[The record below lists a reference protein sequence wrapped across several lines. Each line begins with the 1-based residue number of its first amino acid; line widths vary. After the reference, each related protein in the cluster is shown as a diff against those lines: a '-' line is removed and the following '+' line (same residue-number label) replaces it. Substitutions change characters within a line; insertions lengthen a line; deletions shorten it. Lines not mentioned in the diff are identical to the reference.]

1 MFGFYRFAAVS
12 PILKVAD
19 TAFNTEEIIK
29 SAKAAVSN
37 GAAFVVFPELC
48 ITGYTCSDLF
58 HQELLLQNST
68 RALLKIAESF
78 KDSDAVIAVGL
89 PLRLFGRLYNCAAFV
104 QRGRVVAITPK
115 IHLPNQ
121 REFYEKRHFSSGRDL
136 LRGACG
142 ASAGNAAGA
151 VTCTIEGVGEVP
163 ITNFFT
169 VKGRGT
175 SSAVDGCTSTA
186 NCASDNDTCVVN
198 DNGSEVRIGVE
209 LCEDLWTPAPP
220 SGELALA
227 GANVIVNLSASDALV
242 GKCDY
247 RRNLVMNQSARCMA
261 AYVYASAGVH
271 ESTTDMV
278 FSGHLMV
285 AENGSMIAESKP
297 FSRETEIVY
306 ADIDVERLN
315 MQRLSEGSFHDFDS
329 RSFYARAATF
339 DGLRACDALQYRFV
353 SPMPFVPG
361 SPETRDQSCT
371 EIFSIQCAGLAKRLE
386 ASQSK
391 RAVIGLSGG
400 LDSTLALLVVA
411 ETFKLLKR
419 PALEILA
426 LTMPGFG
433 TTNRTK
439 NNAVELAKLL
449 GVELRTVDIQK
460 ACLQHFDDIGHD
472 PQKLDVTYENVQA
485 RERTQILMDIANS
498 VGGIVI
504 GTGDLSEIALG
515 WSTYNADHMSMY
527 AVNCD
532 IPKTLVR
539 HIVSWYADK
548 SVAHL
553 ETREDTAHLEA
564 CRKTALFETGEN
576 VAHLDSIA
584 SAQSSN
590 MASLAEV
597 LRDILDTPVSP
608 ELLPADNNGQIAQK
622 TESILGAYEIH
633 DFFLYHFAK
642 YGATPEKLLFLAKYA
657 FAGKFSDEE
666 IEKALTV
673 FVRRFFTQQ
682 FKRSCIPDGP
692 KVGTISLSPRADWR
706 MPSDASFADW
716 L

>member
-1 MFGFYRFAAVS
+1 MFGFYRFASVS
-12 PILKVAD
+12 PVLKVAD
-19 TAFNTEEIIK
+19 TAYNTDEIIR
-29 SAKAAVSN
+29 SAKIAASN

-68 RALLKIAESF
+68 RNLLKIAEAL
-78 KDSDAVIAVGL
+78 KDCDAVIAVGL
-89 PLRLFGRLYNCAAFV
+89 PLRIFGRLYNCAAFV
-104 QRGRVVAITPK
+104 QRGKVIAVTPK

-121 REFYEKRHFSSGRDL
+121 REFYEKRHFSSGSDL
-136 LRGACG
+136 LCG
-142 ASAGNAAGA
+142 VAGEAG
-151 VTCTIEGVGEVP
+151 VPLCCFVEGVGQVP
-163 ITNFFT
+163 ITNFIT
-169 VKGRGT
+169 VKGT
-175 SSAVDGCTSTA
+175 
-186 NCASDNDTCVVN
+186 
-198 DNGSEVRIGVE
+198 GSEVRIGVE

-242 GKCDY
+242 GKRDY

-278 FSGHLMV
+278 FSGHLMI
-285 AENGSMIAESKP
+285 AENGSMLAESKP

-306 ADIDVERLN
+306 ADVDVERLN
-315 MQRLSEGSFHDFDS
+315 MQRLSEGSFQDFDS
-329 RSFYARAATF
+329 RAIIARAATL
-339 DGLRACDALQYRFV
+339 DGLRVCDALQYRFV
-353 SPMPFVPG
+353 SPTPFVPG
-361 SPETRDQSCT
+361 SIETRDINCT
-371 EIFSIQCAGLAKRLE
+371 EIFNIQCAGLAKRLE
-386 ASQSK
+386 ATCSK
-391 RAVIGLSGG
+391 CAVIGLSGG

-411 ETFKLLKR
+411 ETFKLLNR
-419 PALEILA
+419 PASEILA

-433 TTNRTK
+433 TTKRTK

-449 GVELRTVDIQK
+449 GVKLRTVDIQK
-460 ACLQHFDDIGHD
+460 ACLQHFADIGHD

-498 VGGIVI
+498 EGGIVI

-532 IPKTLVR
+532 VPKTLVR
-539 HIVSWYADK
+539 HIVSWYADR
-548 SVAHL
+548 S
-553 ETREDTAHLEA
+553 AHLEA
-564 CRKTALFETGEN
+564 AEKGAAL
-576 VAHLDSIA
+576 AA
-584 SAQSSN
+584 
-590 MASLAEV
+590 V
-597 LRDILDTPVSP
+597 LKDILDTPVSP
-608 ELLPADNNGQIAQK
+608 ELLPADSSGQIAQK

-642 YGATPEKLLFLAKYA
+642 YGATPEKLRYLAKYA
-657 FAGKFSDEE
+657 FKDQHTDEE
-666 IEKALTV
+666 IDKALAV
-673 FVRRFFTQQ
+673 FIRRFFTQQ

-706 MPSDASFADW
+706 MPSDACFSDW
-716 L
+716 LKENEPLG

>member
-1 MFGFYRFAAVS
+1 MFGFYRFACVS
-12 PILKVAD
+12 PVLKVAD
-19 TAFNTEEIIK
+19 TAYNTEEIIR
-29 SAKAAVSN
+29 SAKIAASN

-58 HQELLLQNST
+58 HQELLLQNSS
-68 RALLKIAESF
+68 RSLLKIASALE
-78 KDSDAVIAVGL
+78 DSDAVIAVGL
-89 PLRLFGRLYNCAAFV
+89 PLRIFGRLYNCAAFV
-104 QRGRVVAITPK
+104 QRGKVIAVTPK

-136 LRGACG
+136 LRGD
-142 ASAGNAAGA
+142 AGNGCAPLRCFIDDAD
-151 VTCTIEGVGEVP
+151 EVP
-163 ITNFFT
+163 ITNFVT
-169 VKGRGT
+169 VKG
-175 SSAVDGCTSTA
+175 
-186 NCASDNDTCVVN
+186 CASCNS
-198 DNGSEVRIGVE
+198 GSEVRVGVE

-242 GKCDY
+242 GKRDY

-278 FSGHLMV
+278 FSGHLMI
-285 AENGSMIAESKP
+285 AENGSMLAESRP

-306 ADIDVERLN
+306 ADVDVERLN
-315 MQRLSEGSFHDFDS
+315 MQRLSEGSFQDFDS
-329 RSFYARAATF
+329 RSIIAWAATL
-339 DGLRACDALQYRFV
+339 DCLRGCDTLQYRYV
-353 SPMPFVPG
+353 SPTPFVPG
-361 SPETRDQSCT
+361 NTETRDTSCT
-371 EIFSIQCAGLAKRLE
+371 EIFNIQCAGLAKRLE
-386 ASQSK
+386 TTRNK

-411 ETFKLLKR
+411 ETFRLLNR
-419 PALEILA
+419 PTKEILA

-433 TTNRTK
+433 TTHRTR

-449 GVELRTVDIQK
+449 GVELRTIDIRK
-460 ACLQHFDDIGHD
+460 ACLQHFADIGHD

-498 VGGIVI
+498 EGGIVI

-539 HIVSWYADK
+539 HIVRWYADRAVHNP
-548 SVAHL
+548 SETGTHLAPSETGAHL
-553 ETREDTAHLEA
+553 ETREKGAE
-564 CRKTALFETGEN
+564 
-576 VAHLDSIA
+576 
-584 SAQSSN
+584 
-590 MASLAEV
+590 LAAV

-608 ELLPADNNGQIAQK
+608 ELLPADSSGQIAQK
-622 TESILGAYEIH
+622 TECILGAYELH

-642 YGATPEKLLFLAKYA
+642 YGVSPEKLRYLAKYA
-657 FAGKFSDEE
+657 FANKRSDEE
-666 IEKALTV
+666 IDKALAI
-673 FVRRFFTQQ
+673 FIRRFFTQQ

-706 MPSDASFADW
+706 MPSDASSSDW
-716 L
+716 MNCPALQPR

>member
-1 MFGFYRFAAVS
+1 MFGFYRFASVS
-12 PILKVAD
+12 PVLKVAD
-19 TAFNTEEIIK
+19 TAYNTEEIIR
-29 SAKAAVSN
+29 SAKIAASN

-68 RALLKIAESF
+68 RSLLKIAEAL

-89 PLRLFGRLYNCAAFV
+89 PLRIFGRLYNCAAFV
-104 QRGRVVAITPK
+104 QRGKVIAVTPK

-136 LRGACG
+136 LCGVAGEAGVPLCCFIEGAGEVPVTNYITVRCG
-142 ASAGNAAGA
+142 ASCNA
-151 VTCTIEGVGEVP
+151 
-163 ITNFFT
+163 
-169 VKGRGT
+169 
-175 SSAVDGCTSTA
+175 
-186 NCASDNDTCVVN
+186 
-198 DNGSEVRIGVE
+198 GSEVRIGVE

-242 GKCDY
+242 GKREY

-278 FSGHLMV
+278 FSGHLMI
-285 AENGSMIAESKP
+285 AENGSMLAESKP
-297 FSRETEIVY
+297 FSRQTEIVY
-306 ADIDVERLN
+306 ADVDVERLN
-315 MQRLSEGSFHDFDS
+315 MQRLSEGSFQDFDS
-329 RSFYARAATF
+329 RAIIARAATLE
-339 DGLRACDALQYRFV
+339 GLRACDTLQYRFV
-353 SPMPFVPG
+353 SPTPFVPG
-361 SPETRDQSCT
+361 SIENRDTSCT
-371 EIFSIQCAGLAKRLE
+371 EIFNIQCAGLAKRLE
-386 ASQSK
+386 ATRSK

-411 ETFKLLKR
+411 ETFKLLNR
-419 PALEILA
+419 PASEILA

-460 ACLQHFDDIGHD
+460 ACLQHFADIGHD

-498 VGGIVI
+498 EGGIVI

-532 IPKTLVR
+532 VPKTLVR
-539 HIVSWYADK
+539 HIVSWYADR
-548 SVAHL
+548 SAHL
-553 ETREDTAHLEA
+553 ESCENGA
-564 CRKTALFETGEN
+564 ALAT
-576 VAHLDSIA
+576 
-584 SAQSSN
+584 
-590 MASLAEV
+590 V

-608 ELLPADNNGQIAQK
+608 ELLPADSSGQIAQK

-642 YGATPEKLLFLAKYA
+642 YGATPEKLRYLAKYA
-657 FAGKFSDEE
+657 FKDLHTDEE
-666 IEKALTV
+666 IDKALAV
-673 FVRRFFTQQ
+673 FIRRFFTQQ

-706 MPSDASFADW
+706 MPSDSSFSDW
-716 L
+716 I

>member
-1 MFGFYRFAAVS
+1 MFGFYRFACVS
-12 PILKVAD
+12 PVLKVAD
-19 TAFNTEEIIK
+19 TAYNTEGIIR
-29 SAKAAVSN
+29 SAKIAASN
-37 GAAFVVFPELC
+37 GAVFVVFPELC

-68 RALLKIAESF
+68 RALVRIADALKES
-78 KDSDAVIAVGL
+78 DTVIAVGL
-89 PLRLFGRLYNCAAFV
+89 PLRIFGRLYNCAAFV

-121 REFYEKRHFSSGRDL
+121 REFYEKRHFSSGCDL
-136 LRGACG
+136 LRGVPGNGCTPLRCFIDG
-142 ASAGNAAGA
+142 A
-151 VTCTIEGVGEVP
+151 GEVP
-163 ITNFFT
+163 ITNYIT
-169 VKGRGT
+169 VKG
-175 SSAVDGCTSTA
+175 
-186 NCASDNDTCVVN
+186 CASCNS
-198 DNGSEVRIGVE
+198 GSEVRVGVE

-242 GKCDY
+242 GKRDY

-278 FSGHLMV
+278 FSGHLMIG
-285 AENGSMIAESKP
+285 ENGSMLAESKP

-306 ADIDVERLN
+306 ADVDVERLN
-315 MQRLSEGSFHDFDS
+315 MQRLSEGSFQDFDS
-329 RSFYARAATF
+329 RAIIARAAIL
-339 DGLRACDALQYRFV
+339 DGLRACDTLQYRYV
-353 SPMPFVPG
+353 SPTPFVPG
-361 SPETRDQSCT
+361 NIETRDINCT
-371 EIFSIQCAGLAKRLE
+371 EIFNIQCAGLAKRLD
-386 ASQSK
+386 ATRSK

-411 ETFKLLKR
+411 ETFKLLNR
-419 PALEILA
+419 PACEILA

-433 TTNRTK
+433 TTKRTK

-460 ACLQHFDDIGHD
+460 ACLQHFTDIGHD

-498 VGGIVI
+498 EGGIVI

-539 HIVSWYADK
+539 HIVSWYADR
-548 SVAHL
+548 S
-553 ETREDTAHLEA
+553 AHLEA
-564 CRKTALFETGEN
+564 GEKGAN
-576 VAHLDSIA
+576 
-584 SAQSSN
+584 
-590 MASLAEV
+590 LAAV

-608 ELLPADNNGQIAQK
+608 ELLPADSSGQIAQK
-622 TESILGAYEIH
+622 TESILGAYELH

-642 YGATPEKLLFLAKYA
+642 YGAPPEKLRYLAKYA
-657 FAGKFSDEE
+657 FANRHSDEE
-666 IEKALTV
+666 IDKALAV
-673 FVRRFFTQQ
+673 FIRRFFTQQ

-706 MPSDASFADW
+706 MPSDASSGDW
-716 L
+716 FKEV

>member
-1 MFGFYRFAAVS
+1 MFGFYRFACVS
-12 PILKVAD
+12 PVLKVAD
-19 TAFNTEEIIK
+19 TAYNTEEIIR
-29 SAKAAVSN
+29 SAKIAASN

-68 RALLKIAESF
+68 RALVRIADALKES
-78 KDSDAVIAVGL
+78 DVVIAVGL
-89 PLRLFGRLYNCAAFV
+89 PLRIFGRLYNCAAFV
-104 QRGRVVAITPK
+104 QHGRVVAVTPK

-136 LRGACG
+136 LRGD
-142 ASAGNAAGA
+142 AGNGDAPLR
-151 VTCTIEGVGEVP
+151 CFIEGAGEVP
-163 ITNFFT
+163 ITNFIT
-169 VKGRGT
+169 VKG
-175 SSAVDGCTSTA
+175 
-186 NCASDNDTCVVN
+186 CASCNS
-198 DNGSEVRIGVE
+198 GSEVRVGVE

-242 GKCDY
+242 GKRDY

-278 FSGHLMV
+278 FSGHLMI
-285 AENGSMIAESKP
+285 AENGSMLAESRP

-306 ADIDVERLN
+306 ADVDVERLN
-315 MQRLSEGSFHDFDS
+315 MQRLSEGSFQDFDS
-329 RSFYARAATF
+329 RAIIARAATL
-339 DGLRACDALQYRFV
+339 DCLRGCDTLQYRYV
-353 SPMPFVPG
+353 SPTPFVPG
-361 SPETRDQSCT
+361 SIETRDINCT
-371 EIFSIQCAGLAKRLE
+371 EIFNIQCAGLAKRLE
-386 ASQSK
+386 ATRSK

-411 ETFKLLKR
+411 ETFKLLNRSAK
-419 PALEILA
+419 EILA

-433 TTNRTK
+433 TTKRTK

-460 ACLQHFDDIGHD
+460 ACLQHFADIGHD

-498 VGGIVI
+498 EGGIVI

-539 HIVSWYADK
+539 HIVSWYADR
-548 SVAHL
+548 S
-553 ETREDTAHLEA
+553 AHLEA
-564 CRKTALFETGEN
+564 REKGAE
-576 VAHLDSIA
+576 
-584 SAQSSN
+584 
-590 MASLAEV
+590 LAAV

-608 ELLPADNNGQIAQK
+608 ELLPADSNGQIAQK
-622 TESILGAYEIH
+622 TESILGAYELH

-642 YGATPEKLLFLAKYA
+642 YGAAPEKLRYLAKYA
-657 FAGKFSDEE
+657 FANKHTDEE
-666 IEKALTV
+666 IDKALAV
-673 FVRRFFTQQ
+673 FIRRFFTQQ

-706 MPSDASFADW
+706 MPSDAGFGDW
-716 L
+716 LKENEPLG

>member
-1 MFGFYRFAAVS
+1 MFGFYRFASVC
-12 PILKVAD
+12 PTLKVAD
-19 TAFNTEEIIK
+19 TAYNTAEIIRC
-29 SAKAAVSN
+29 ATEAIDG

-58 HQELLLQNST
+58 HQELLLKKSVES
-68 RALLKIAESF
+68 LSKIAEAF
-78 KDSDAVIAVGL
+78 AKSDTVIAVGL
-89 PLRLFGRLYNCAAFV
+89 PLRIFGCLYNCAAFV
-104 QRGRVVAITPK
+104 QKGKLVAVTPK

-136 LRGACG
+136 LRGG
-142 ASAGNAAGA
+142 VAGA
-151 VTCTIEGVGEVP
+151 APVCPVEGFGDVP
-163 ITNFFT
+163 VTNFFT
-169 VKGRGT
+169 VAGK
-175 SSAVDGCTSTA
+175 S
-186 NCASDNDTCVVN
+186 
-198 DNGSEVRIGVE
+198 GSEVRVGVE
-209 LCEDLWTPAPP
+209 LCEDLWTAVPP

-242 GKCDY
+242 GKRDY

-261 AYVYASAGVH
+261 AYVYSSAGVH

-278 FSGHLMV
+278 FSGHLMI

-297 FSRETEIVY
+297 FSRESEIIY

-315 MQRLSEGSFHDFDS
+315 MQRLSEGSFQDFDS
-329 RSFYARAATF
+329 RSFYARAASF
-339 DGLRACDALQYRFV
+339 DGLRSIDSLKYRFV
-353 SPMPFVPG
+353 APMPFVPG
-361 SPETRDQSCT
+361 NIETRDKSCT
-371 EIFSIQCAGLAKRLE
+371 EIFNIQCAGLAKRLE
-386 ASQSK
+386 ASHSK

-419 PALEILA
+419 PASEILV

-433 TTNRTK
+433 TTKRTK
-439 NNAVELAKLL
+439 NNAVTMAELL
-449 GVELRTVDIQK
+449 GVELRMVDIQK
-460 ACLQHFDDIGHD
+460 ACLQHFADIGHD
-472 PQKLDVTYENVQA
+472 PKTLNVTYENVQA

-539 HIVSWYADK
+539 HVVGWYADHAE
-548 SVAHL
+548 SF
-553 ETREDTAHLEA
+553 TADK
-564 CRKTALFETGEN
+564 KTAKE
-576 VAHLDSIA
+576 
-584 SAQSSN
+584 
-590 MASLAEV
+590 LADV

-608 ELLPADNNGQIAQK
+608 ELLPADSNGQIAQK

-633 DFFLYHFAK
+633 DFYLYHFAK
-642 YGATPEKLLFLAKYA
+642 YGAAPQKLLFLAKYA

-666 IEKALTV
+666 LEKALAV

-706 MPSDASFADW
+706 MPSDSSFSDW

>member
-1 MFGFYRFAAVS
+1 MFGFYRFACVS
-12 PILKVAD
+12 PVLKVAD
-19 TAFNTEEIIK
+19 TAYNTEEIVR
-29 SAKAAVSN
+29 SAKIAASN

-68 RALLKIAESF
+68 QALLKIAKAL
-78 KDSDAVIAVGL
+78 KDTDAVIAVGL
-89 PLRLFGRLYNCAAFV
+89 PLRIFGRLYNCAAFV
-104 QRGRVVAITPK
+104 QRGKVIAVTPK

-136 LRGACG
+136 LRGD
-142 ASAGNAAGA
+142 AGNGCAPLR
-151 VTCTIEGVGEVP
+151 CLIEDAGEVP
-163 ITNFFT
+163 ITNYIT
-169 VKGRGT
+169 VKGG
-175 SSAVDGCTSTA
+175 
-186 NCASDNDTCVVN
+186 ASCNS
-198 DNGSEVRIGVE
+198 GSEVRIGVE

-242 GKCDY
+242 GKRDY

-278 FSGHLMV
+278 FSGHLMI
-285 AENGSMIAESKP
+285 AENGSMLAESKP

-306 ADIDVERLN
+306 ADVDVERLN
-315 MQRLSEGSFHDFDS
+315 MQRLSEGSFQDFDS
-329 RSFYARAATF
+329 RATIARAATLE
-339 DGLRACDALQYRFV
+339 GLRACDALQYRFV
-353 SPMPFVPG
+353 SPTPFVPG
-361 SPETRDQSCT
+361 STETRDVSCT
-371 EIFSIQCAGLAKRLE
+371 EIFNIQCAGLAKRLE
-386 ASQSK
+386 ATRSK

-411 ETFKLLKR
+411 ETFKLLNR
-419 PALEILA
+419 PAKEILA

-433 TTNRTK
+433 TTKRTK

-460 ACLQHFDDIGHD
+460 ACLQHFADIGHN

-498 VGGIVI
+498 EGGIVI

-539 HIVSWYADK
+539 HIVSWYADR
-548 SVAHL
+548 S
-553 ETREDTAHLEA
+553 AHLEA
-564 CRKTALFETGEN
+564 GEKGAASIPNQNGAAL
-576 VAHLDSIA
+576 A
-584 SAQSSN
+584 S
-590 MASLAEV
+590 V
-597 LRDILDTPVSP
+597 LKDILDTPVSP
-608 ELLPADNNGQIAQK
+608 ELLPADSSGQIAQK
-622 TESILGAYEIH
+622 TENILGAYEIH

-642 YGATPEKLLFLAKYA
+642 YGASPEKLRYLAKYA
-657 FAGKFSDEE
+657 FANRHSDEE
-666 IEKALTV
+666 IDKALAV
-673 FVRRFFTQQ
+673 FIRRFFTQQ

-706 MPSDASFADW
+706 MPSDASYSDW
-716 L
+716 A

>member
-1 MFGFYRFAAVS
+1 MFGFYRFASVS
-12 PILKVAD
+12 PVLKVAD
-19 TAFNTEEIIK
+19 TAYNTEEIIR
-29 SAKAAVSN
+29 SAKIAASN

-68 RALLKIAESF
+68 RSLLKIAEAL

-89 PLRLFGRLYNCAAFV
+89 PLRIFGRLYNCAAFV
-104 QRGRVVAITPK
+104 QRGKVIAVTPK

-136 LRGACG
+136 LCG
-142 ASAGNAAGA
+142 VAGEAG
-151 VTCTIEGVGEVP
+151 VPLCCFIEGAGEVP
-163 ITNFFT
+163 ITNFII
-169 VKGRGT
+169 VKGG
-175 SSAVDGCTSTA
+175 
-186 NCASDNDTCVVN
+186 ASCNV
-198 DNGSEVRIGVE
+198 GSEVRIGVE

-242 GKCDY
+242 GKRDY

-278 FSGHLMV
+278 FSGHLMI
-285 AENGSMIAESKP
+285 AENGSMLAESKP

-306 ADIDVERLN
+306 ADVDVERLN
-315 MQRLSEGSFHDFDS
+315 MQRLSEGSFQDFDS
-329 RSFYARAATF
+329 RAIIARAATL
-339 DGLRACDALQYRFV
+339 DGLRACDTLQYRYV
-353 SPMPFVPG
+353 SPAPFVPG
-361 SPETRDQSCT
+361 NIETRDTSCT
-371 EIFSIQCAGLAKRLE
+371 EIFNIQCAGLAKRLE
-386 ASQSK
+386 ATCSK

-411 ETFKLLKR
+411 ETFKLLNR
-419 PALEILA
+419 PASEILA

-460 ACLQHFDDIGHD
+460 ACLQHFADIGHD

-498 VGGIVI
+498 EGGIVI

-539 HIVSWYADK
+539 HIVSWYADR
-548 SVAHL
+548 SAHL
-553 ETREDTAHLEA
+553 ESCENGA
-564 CRKTALFETGEN
+564 AL
-576 VAHLDSIA
+576 A
-584 SAQSSN
+584 S
-590 MASLAEV
+590 V

-608 ELLPADNNGQIAQK
+608 ELLPADSSGQIAQK

-642 YGATPEKLLFLAKYA
+642 YGATPEKLRYLAKYA
-657 FAGKFSDEE
+657 FKDLHTDEE
-666 IEKALTV
+666 IDKALAV
-673 FVRRFFTQQ
+673 FIRRFFTQQ

-706 MPSDASFADW
+706 MPSDSSFSDW
-716 L
+716 T

>member
-1 MFGFYRFAAVS
+1 MFGFYRFACVS
-12 PILKVAD
+12 PVLKVAD
-19 TAFNTEEIIK
+19 TAYNTEEIIR
-29 SAKAAVSN
+29 SAKIAASN

-58 HQELLLQNST
+58 HQELLLLNST
-68 RALLKIAESF
+68 RSLVRIADALKE
-78 KDSDAVIAVGL
+78 SDAVIAVGL
-89 PLRLFGRLYNCAAFV
+89 PLRIFSRLYNCAAFV
-104 QRGRVVAITPK
+104 QRGKVIAVTPK

-136 LRGACG
+136 LQGD
-142 ASAGNAAGA
+142 AGNGCAPLRCYIDGA
-151 VTCTIEGVGEVP
+151 GEVP
-163 ITNFFT
+163 ITNFII
-169 VKGRGT
+169 VQGR
-175 SSAVDGCTSTA
+175 
-186 NCASDNDTCVVN
+186 ASCNS
-198 DNGSEVRIGVE
+198 GSEVRVGVE

-242 GKCDY
+242 GKRDY

-278 FSGHLMV
+278 FSGHLMI
-285 AENGSMIAESKP
+285 AENGSILAESKP

-306 ADIDVERLN
+306 ADVDVERLN
-315 MQRLSEGSFHDFDS
+315 MQRLSEGSFQDFDS
-329 RSFYARAATF
+329 RAIIARAATF
-339 DGLRACDALQYRFV
+339 EGLRGCDTLQYRFV
-353 SPMPFVPG
+353 SPTPFVPG
-361 SPETRDQSCT
+361 NMETRDASCT
-371 EIFSIQCAGLAKRLE
+371 EIFNIQCAGLAKRLE
-386 ASQSK
+386 ATRSK

-411 ETFKLLKR
+411 ETFKLLNC
-419 PALEILA
+419 PAKEILA

-433 TTNRTK
+433 TTNRTR

-460 ACLQHFDDIGHD
+460 ACLQHFADIGHD

-498 VGGIVI
+498 EGGIVI

-539 HIVSWYADK
+539 HIVNWYADRAVRNP
-548 SVAHL
+548 SETGTHLAPSETGAHL
-553 ETREDTAHLEA
+553 ETCEKGAE
-564 CRKTALFETGEN
+564 
-576 VAHLDSIA
+576 
-584 SAQSSN
+584 
-590 MASLAEV
+590 LAAV

-608 ELLPADNNGQIAQK
+608 ELLPADSNGQIAQK
-622 TESILGAYEIH
+622 TECILGSYELH

-642 YGATPEKLLFLAKYA
+642 YGAAPEKLRYLAKHA
-657 FAGKFSDEE
+657 FANRHTDEE
-666 IEKALTV
+666 IDKALAI
-673 FVRRFFTQQ
+673 FIRRFFTQQ

-706 MPSDASFADW
+706 MPSDASASDW

>member
-29 SAKAAVSN
+29 SAKIAVSN

-58 HQELLLQNST
+58 HQELLLQNSS
-68 RALLKIAESF
+68 RALLKIVEAF
-78 KDSDAVIAVGL
+78 ADSDAVIAVGL
-89 PLRLFGRLYNCAAFV
+89 PLRIFGRLYNCAAFV
-104 QRGRVVAITPK
+104 QRGKLIAVTPK

-142 ASAGNAAGA
+142 ALAGNVAGA
-151 VTCTIEGVGEVP
+151 VKCAIEGVGEVP

-169 VKGRGT
+169 VKGCG
-175 SSAVDGCTSTA
+175 SGVA
-186 NCASDNDTCVVN
+186 NGE
-198 DNGSEVRIGVE
+198 GSEVRVGVE
-209 LCEDLWTPAPP
+209 LCEDLWTPMPP

-242 GKCDY
+242 GKRDY
-247 RRNLVMNQSARCMA
+247 RRNLVINQSARCMA

-278 FSGHLMV
+278 FSGHMMI

-297 FSRETEIVY
+297 FSRITEIVY
-306 ADIDVERLN
+306 ADVDVERLN
-315 MQRLSEGSFHDFDS
+315 MQRLSEGSFQDFDS
-329 RSFYARAATF
+329 RSFYARAAAF
-339 DGLRACDALQYRFV
+339 DGLRTCDTLRYRFV
-353 SPMPFVPG
+353 SPTPFVPG
-361 SPETRDQSCT
+361 SLESRDQSCT
-371 EIFSIQCAGLAKRLE
+371 EIFNIQCAGLAKRFD
-386 ASQSK
+386 ASHSK

-411 ETFKLLKR
+411 ETFKLLDR
-419 PALEILA
+419 PASEILA

-433 TTNRTK
+433 TTKRTK

-498 VGGIVI
+498 EGGIVI

-539 HIVSWYADK
+539 HIVNWYADR
-548 SVAHL
+548 SDVAL
-553 ETREDTAHLEA
+553 SD
-564 CRKTALFETGEN
+564 
-576 VAHLDSIA
+576 
-584 SAQSSN
+584 
-590 MASLAEV
+590 V
-597 LRDILDTPVSP
+597 LKDILDTPVSP

-642 YGATPEKLLFLAKYA
+642 YGASPEKLLFLAKYA
-657 FAGKFSDEE
+657 FAGKFTDEA
-666 IEKALTV
+666 IEKALAV

-706 MPSDASFADW
+706 MPSDASFTDW
-716 L
+716 LK

>member
-29 SAKAAVSN
+29 SANIAVSN

-78 KDSDAVIAVGL
+78 KDSDAVVAVGL
-89 PLRLFGRLYNCAAFV
+89 PLRMLGRLYNCAAFV

-121 REFYEKRHFSSGRDL
+121 REFYEKRYFSSGRDL
-136 LRGACG
+136 LRGAWG
-142 ASAGNAAGA
+142 ASAGNGAGA
-151 VTCTIEGVGEVP
+151 VMCTIEGVGEVP
-163 ITNFFT
+163 VTNFFT
-169 VKGRGT
+169 VKGY
-175 SSAVDGCTSTA
+175 
-186 NCASDNDTCVVN
+186 
-198 DNGSEVRIGVE
+198 GSEVRIGVE
-209 LCEDLWTPAPP
+209 LCEDLWTPMPP

-242 GKCDY
+242 GKRDY

-278 FSGHLMV
+278 FSGHLMI

-297 FSRETEIVY
+297 FSRFTEIVY
-306 ADIDVERLN
+306 ADVDVERLN
-315 MQRLSEGSFHDFDS
+315 MQRLSEGSFQDFDS
-329 RSFYARAATF
+329 RSFYARAASF
-339 DGLRACDALQYRFV
+339 ESLRPLEKLQYRFV

-361 SPETRDQSCT
+361 SQETRDQSCT
-371 EIFSIQCAGLAKRLE
+371 EIFNIQCAGLAKRLD
-386 ASQSK
+386 ASHSK

-419 PALEILA
+419 PASEILA

-433 TTNRTK
+433 TTKRTK

-539 HIVSWYADK
+539 HIVNWYADRANFFVENK
-548 SVAHL
+548 TAAANAVVSTAAGDAADSFAANETVAHL
-553 ETREDTAHLEA
+553 AA
-564 CRKTALFETGEN
+564 
-576 VAHLDSIA
+576 
-584 SAQSSN
+584 
-590 MASLAEV
+590 V

-642 YGATPEKLLFLAKYA
+642 YGASPKKLLFLAKFA
-657 FAGKFSDEE
+657 FAGKFTDEA
-666 IEKALTV
+666 IENALAV

-716 L
+716 M

>member
-1 MFGFYRFAAVS
+1 MFGFYRFACVS
-12 PILKVAD
+12 PVLKVAD
-19 TAFNTEEIIK
+19 TAYNTEEIVR
-29 SAKAAVSN
+29 SAKIAASN

-68 RALLKIAESF
+68 QALLKIAKAL
-78 KDSDAVIAVGL
+78 KDTDAVIAVGL
-89 PLRLFGRLYNCAAFV
+89 PLRIFGRLYNCAAFV
-104 QRGRVVAITPK
+104 QRGKVMAVTPK

-136 LRGACG
+136 LRGD
-142 ASAGNAAGA
+142 AGNGCAPLR
-151 VTCTIEGVGEVP
+151 CLIENAGEVP
-163 ITNFFT
+163 VTNFFT
-169 VKGRGT
+169 VK
-175 SSAVDGCTSTA
+175 
-186 NCASDNDTCVVN
+186 
-198 DNGSEVRIGVE
+198 GSEVRIGVE

-242 GKCDY
+242 GKRDY

-278 FSGHLMV
+278 FSGHLMI
-285 AENGSMIAESKP
+285 AENGSILAESKP
-297 FSRETEIVY
+297 FPRETEIVY
-306 ADIDVERLN
+306 ADVDVERLN
-315 MQRLSEGSFHDFDS
+315 MQRLSEGSFQDFDS
-329 RSFYARAATF
+329 RAIIARAATLEC
-339 DGLRACDALQYRFV
+339 LRDCDTLQYRFV
-353 SPMPFVPG
+353 SPTPFVPG
-361 SPETRDQSCT
+361 STETRDASCT
-371 EIFSIQCAGLAKRLE
+371 EIFNIQCAGLAKRLE
-386 ASQSK
+386 ATCSK

-411 ETFKLLKR
+411 ETFKLLNR
-419 PALEILA
+419 PAKEILA

-433 TTNRTK
+433 TTNRTR

-460 ACLQHFDDIGHD
+460 ACLQHFADIGHD
-472 PQKLDVTYENVQA
+472 PQKLNVTYENVQA

-498 VGGIVI
+498 EGGIVI

-539 HIVSWYADK
+539 HIVSWYADR
-548 SVAHL
+548 S
-553 ETREDTAHLEA
+553 AHLEA
-564 CRKTALFETGEN
+564 GEKGAASIPNQNGAAL
-576 VAHLDSIA
+576 A
-584 SAQSSN
+584 S
-590 MASLAEV
+590 V
-597 LRDILDTPVSP
+597 LKDILDTPVSP
-608 ELLPADNNGQIAQK
+608 ELLPADSSGQIAQK

-642 YGATPEKLLFLAKYA
+642 YGSTPEKLRYLAKYA
-657 FAGKFSDEE
+657 FNGQHTDEE
-666 IEKALTV
+666 IDKALAV
-673 FVRRFFTQQ
+673 FIRRFFTQQ

-706 MPSDASFADW
+706 MPSDASNSDW

>member
-1 MFGFYRFAAVS
+1 MFGFYRFASIS
-12 PILKVAD
+12 PVLRVAD
-19 TAFNTEEIIK
+19 TAFNTEEIIR
-29 SAKAAVSN
+29 SAAAAAKN
-37 GAAFVVFPELC
+37 GAAFSVFPELS

-68 RALLKIAESF
+68 RSLRKIADAF
-78 KDSDAVIAVGL
+78 ADSDMVIAVGL
-89 PLRLFGRLYNCAAFV
+89 PLRMFGGLYNCAAFL
-104 QRGRVVAITPK
+104 QRGRLVAVTPK
-115 IHLPNQ
+115 IHMPNQ
-121 REFYEKRHFSSGRDL
+121 REFYEKRHFSSGREL
-136 LRGACG
+136 LKGGGNGLGAMHCP
-142 ASAGNAAGA
+142 
-151 VTCTIEGVGEVP
+151 IEGFGDVP
-163 ITNFFT
+163 VTNFFT
-169 VKGRGT
+169 VGGCGT
-175 SSAVDGCTSTA
+175 LGT
-186 NCASDNDTCVVN
+186 
-198 DNGSEVRIGVE
+198 GSEVRIGVE

-242 GKCDY
+242 GKRDY

-278 FSGHLMV
+278 FSGHLMI
-285 AENGSMIAESKP
+285 AENGSLLAESKP

-306 ADIDVERLN
+306 ADVDVERLN
-315 MQRLSEGSFHDFDS
+315 MQRLSEGSFQDFDS
-329 RSFYARAATF
+329 RRFYARAATF
-339 DGLRACDALQYRFV
+339 DGLRACDSLQYRFV
-353 SPMPFVPG
+353 SPTPFVPG
-361 SPETRDQSCT
+361 SLETRDKSCT

-386 ASQSK
+386 ASHSK

-411 ETFKLLKR
+411 ETFKLLNR
-419 PALEILA
+419 PAAEILA

-433 TTNRTK
+433 TTKRTK
-439 NNAVELAKLL
+439 DNAVELAKLL
-449 GVELRTVDIQK
+449 GVELRTVDIKK
-460 ACLQHFDDIGHD
+460 ACLQHFEDIGHD

-485 RERTQILMDIANS
+485 RERTQILMDLANS
-498 VGGIVI
+498 EGGIVI

-539 HIVSWYADK
+539 HIVNWYAD
-548 SVAHL
+548 
-553 ETREDTAHLEA
+553 RTAAAFASCENGA
-564 CRKTALFETGEN
+564 AL
-576 VAHLDSIA
+576 A
-584 SAQSSN
+584 S
-590 MASLAEV
+590 V

-608 ELLPADNNGQIAQK
+608 ELLPADSSGQIAQK

-642 YGATPEKLLFLAKYA
+642 YGATPEKLRYLAKYA
-657 FAGKFSDEE
+657 FKGQHTDEE
-666 IEKALTV
+666 IDKALAV
-673 FVRRFFTQQ
+673 FIRRFFTQQ

-706 MPSDASFADW
+706 MPSDSSFSDW
-716 L
+716 A

>member
-1 MFGFYRFAAVS
+1 MFGFYRFACVS
-12 PILKVAD
+12 PVLKVAD
-19 TAFNTEEIIK
+19 TAYNTEEIVR
-29 SAKAAVSN
+29 SAKIAASN

-58 HQELLLQNST
+58 HQELLLQNSS
-68 RALLKIAESF
+68 RALLKIAEAL

-89 PLRLFGRLYNCAAFV
+89 PLRIFGRLYNCAAFV
-104 QRGRVVAITPK
+104 QRGKVIAVTPK

-142 ASAGNAAGA
+142 TSAGSAASIVKCA
-151 VTCTIEGVGEVP
+151 IEGAGEVP
-163 ITNFFT
+163 VTNFFT
-169 VKGRGT
+169 VK
-175 SSAVDGCTSTA
+175 
-186 NCASDNDTCVVN
+186 
-198 DNGSEVRIGVE
+198 GSEVRIGVE

-242 GKCDY
+242 GKRDY

-278 FSGHLMV
+278 FSGHLMI
-285 AENGSMIAESKP
+285 AENGSMLTESKP

-306 ADIDVERLN
+306 ADVDVERLN
-315 MQRLSEGSFHDFDS
+315 MQRLSEGSFQDFDS
-329 RSFYARAATF
+329 RATIARAATLE
-339 DGLRACDALQYRFV
+339 GLRACDALQYRYV
-353 SPMPFVPG
+353 SPTPFVPG
-361 SPETRDQSCT
+361 STETRDASCT
-371 EIFSIQCAGLAKRLE
+371 EIFNIQCAGLAKRLD
-386 ASQSK
+386 ASHSK

-411 ETFKLLKR
+411 ETFKLLNR
-419 PALEILA
+419 PAKEILA

-433 TTNRTK
+433 TTKRTK

-460 ACLQHFDDIGHD
+460 ACLQHFADIGHD

-498 VGGIVI
+498 EGGIVI

-539 HIVSWYADK
+539 HIVSWYADRAIHNP
-548 SVAHL
+548 SETGAHL
-553 ETREDTAHLEA
+553 ETREKGA
-564 CRKTALFETGEN
+564 AL
-576 VAHLDSIA
+576 AA
-584 SAQSSN
+584 
-590 MASLAEV
+590 V

-608 ELLPADNNGQIAQK
+608 ELLPADSSGQIAQK
-622 TESILGAYEIH
+622 TESILGAYELH

-642 YGATPEKLLFLAKYA
+642 YGASPEKLRYLAKYA
-657 FAGKFSDEE
+657 FANRHSDEE
-666 IEKALTV
+666 IDKALAV
-673 FVRRFFTQQ
+673 FIRRFFTQQ

-706 MPSDASFADW
+706 MPSDASVSDW

>member
-1 MFGFYRFAAVS
+1 MFGFYRFACVS
-12 PILKVAD
+12 PVLKVAD
-19 TAFNTEEIIK
+19 TAYNTKEIIR
-29 SAKAAVSN
+29 SAKIAASN

-58 HQELLLQNST
+58 HQELLLRNST
-68 RALLKIAESF
+68 RSLLKIAEAL

-89 PLRLFGRLYNCAAFV
+89 PLRIFGRLYNCAAFV
-104 QRGRVVAITPK
+104 QRGKVIAVTPK

-136 LRGACG
+136 LRGD
-142 ASAGNAAGA
+142 AGNGFAPLR
-151 VTCTIEGVGEVP
+151 CYIEGAGEVP
-163 ITNFFT
+163 ITNFIT
-169 VKGRGT
+169 VKGG
-175 SSAVDGCTSTA
+175 
-186 NCASDNDTCVVN
+186 ASCNS
-198 DNGSEVRIGVE
+198 GSEVRVGVE

-242 GKCDY
+242 GKRDY

-278 FSGHLMV
+278 FSGHLMI
-285 AENGSMIAESKP
+285 AENGSMLAESKP
-297 FSRETEIVY
+297 FSRKTEIVY
-306 ADIDVERLN
+306 ADVDVERLN
-315 MQRLSEGSFHDFDS
+315 MQRLSEGSFQDFDS
-329 RSFYARAATF
+329 HAIIARAASLE
-339 DGLRACDALQYRFV
+339 GLRACDTLQYRFV
-353 SPMPFVPG
+353 SPTPFVPG
-361 SPETRDQSCT
+361 NTETRDINCT
-371 EIFSIQCAGLAKRLE
+371 EIFNIQCAGLAKRLE
-386 ASQSK
+386 ATRSK

-411 ETFKLLKR
+411 ETFKLLNR
-419 PALEILA
+419 PASEILA

-433 TTNRTK
+433 TTKRTK

-460 ACLQHFDDIGHD
+460 ACLQHFADIGHD

-498 VGGIVI
+498 EGGIVI

-539 HIVSWYADK
+539 HIVSWYADR
-548 SVAHL
+548 S
-553 ETREDTAHLEA
+553 AHLEA
-564 CRKTALFETGEN
+564 CEKGTELAPNEKGEAL
-576 VAHLDSIA
+576 AA
-584 SAQSSN
+584 
-590 MASLAEV
+590 V

-608 ELLPADNNGQIAQK
+608 ELLPADSSGQIAQK

-642 YGATPEKLLFLAKYA
+642 YGATPEKLRYLAKYA
-657 FAGKFSDEE
+657 FKGQHTDGE
-666 IEKALTV
+666 IDKALAV
-673 FVRRFFTQQ
+673 FIRRFFTQQ

-706 MPSDASFADW
+706 MPSDASASDW
-716 L
+716 Q

>member
-1 MFGFYRFAAVS
+1 MFGFYRFVCVS
-12 PILKVAD
+12 PVLKVAD
-19 TAFNTEEIIK
+19 TAYNTEEIIR
-29 SAKAAVSN
+29 SAKIAASN

-48 ITGYTCSDLF
+48 ITGYTCGDLF
-58 HQELLLQNST
+58 HQELLLQNSI
-68 RALLKIAESF
+68 RSLVRIAEAL

-89 PLRLFGRLYNCAAFV
+89 PLRIMGRLYNCAAFV

-136 LRGACG
+136 LRGAYG
-142 ASAGNAAGA
+142 ALVGNDAG
-151 VTCTIEGVGEVP
+151 VVKCVIEGAGEIP
-163 ITNFFT
+163 ITNFIT
-169 VKGRGT
+169 VKG
-175 SSAVDGCTSTA
+175 A
-186 NCASDNDTCVVN
+186 
-198 DNGSEVRIGVE
+198 GSEVRIGVE

-278 FSGHLMV
+278 FSGHLMI
-285 AENGSMIAESKP
+285 AENGSMLAESKP

-306 ADIDVERLN
+306 ADVDVERLN
-315 MQRLSEGSFHDFDS
+315 MQRLSEGSFQDFDS
-329 RSFYARAATF
+329 RAIIARAATL
-339 DGLRACDALQYRFV
+339 DGLRACDTLQYRFV
-353 SPMPFVPG
+353 SPTPFVPG
-361 SPETRDQSCT
+361 NIETRDVSCT
-371 EIFSIQCAGLAKRLE
+371 EIFNIQCAGLAKRLE
-386 ASQSK
+386 ATRSK

-411 ETFKLLKR
+411 ETFKLLNR
-419 PALEILA
+419 PASEILA

-460 ACLQHFDDIGHD
+460 ACLQHFTDIGHD

-498 VGGIVI
+498 EGGIVI

-539 HIVSWYADK
+539 HIVSWYADR
-548 SVAHL
+548 SGA
-553 ETREDTAHLEA
+553 ESIPNQN
-564 CRKTALFETGEN
+564 G
-576 VAHLDSIA
+576 AHLDAGEKANLA
-584 SAQSSN
+584 SGEKGA
-590 MASLAEV
+590 ALAAV

-608 ELLPADNNGQIAQK
+608 ELLPADSNGQIVQK
-622 TESILGAYEIH
+622 TESFLGAYELH

-642 YGATPEKLLFLAKYA
+642 YGASPEKLRYLAKYA
-657 FAGKFSDEE
+657 FKGQYSDEE
-666 IEKALTV
+666 IDKALAI
-673 FVRRFFTQQ
+673 FIRRFFTQQ

-706 MPSDASFADW
+706 MPSDACFSDW
-716 L
+716 LKEI

>member
-1 MFGFYRFAAVS
+1 MFGFYRFASVC
-12 PILKVAD
+12 PTLKVAD
-19 TAFNTEEIIK
+19 TAYNTDEIIRCA
-29 SAKAAVSN
+29 SLAVEN
-37 GAAFVVFPELC
+37 GAAVVVFPELC

-58 HQELLLQNST
+58 HQELLLKKSVESLQ
-68 RALLKIAESF
+68 KIARAF
-78 KDSDAVIAVGL
+78 ADCNAVIAVGL
-89 PLRLFGRLYNCAAFV
+89 PLRMFGCLYNCAAFL
-104 QRGRVVAITPK
+104 QRGKLVAVTPK

-136 LRGACG
+136 LRGG
-142 ASAGNAAGA
+142 IAGA
-151 VTCTIEGVGEVP
+151 APVCPVEGFGDVP
-163 ITNFFT
+163 VTNFFT
-169 VKGRGT
+169 VAGK
-175 SSAVDGCTSTA
+175 S
-186 NCASDNDTCVVN
+186 
-198 DNGSEVRIGVE
+198 GSEVRVGVE
-209 LCEDLWTPAPP
+209 LCEDLWTAVPP

-242 GKCDY
+242 GKRDY

-261 AYVYASAGVH
+261 AYVYSSAGVH

-278 FSGHLMV
+278 FSGHLMI

-297 FSRETEIVY
+297 FSRESEIVY
-306 ADIDVERLN
+306 ADVDVERLN
-315 MQRLSEGSFHDFDS
+315 MQRLSEGSFQDFDS
-329 RSFYARAATF
+329 RSFYARAASF
-339 DGLRACDALQYRFV
+339 DGLRPIDSLKYRFV
-353 SPMPFVPG
+353 APMPFVPG
-361 SPETRDQSCT
+361 NIETRDKSCT
-371 EIFSIQCAGLAKRLE
+371 EIFNIQCAGLAKRLE
-386 ASQSK
+386 ASHSA

-419 PALEILA
+419 PASEILV

-433 TTNRTK
+433 TTKRTK
-439 NNAVELAKLL
+439 NNAVTMAELL

-460 ACLQHFDDIGHD
+460 ACLQHFADIGHD
-472 PQKLDVTYENVQA
+472 PKTLNVTYENVQA

-539 HIVSWYADK
+539 HVVGWYADHAE
-548 SVAHL
+548 SF
-553 ETREDTAHLEA
+553 TADK
-564 CRKTALFETGEN
+564 KTAKE
-576 VAHLDSIA
+576 
-584 SAQSSN
+584 
-590 MASLAEV
+590 LADV

-608 ELLPADNNGQIAQK
+608 ELLPADANGQIAQK

-633 DFFLYHFAK
+633 DFYLYHFAK
-642 YGATPEKLLFLAKYA
+642 YGAEPKKLLFLAKYA

-666 IEKALTV
+666 LEKALAV

-706 MPSDASFADW
+706 MPSDSSFSDW
-716 L
+716 M

>member
-29 SAKAAVSN
+29 SANIAVSN

-89 PLRLFGRLYNCAAFV
+89 PLRMLGRLYNCAAFV

-121 REFYEKRHFSSGRDL
+121 REFYEKRYFSSGRDL
-136 LRGACG
+136 LRGAWG

-151 VTCTIEGVGEVP
+151 VMCTIDGVGEVP
-163 ITNFFT
+163 VTNFFT

-175 SSAVDGCTSTA
+175 FGLCNNGAVDGCASADGADAA
-186 NCASDNDTCVVN
+186 NCA
-198 DNGSEVRIGVE
+198 GSEVRIGVE

-242 GKCDY
+242 GKRDY

-297 FSRETEIVY
+297 FSRFTEIVY
-306 ADIDVERLN
+306 ADVDVERLN
-315 MQRLSEGSFHDFDS
+315 MQRLSEGSFQDFDS
-329 RSFYARAATF
+329 RSFYARAASF
-339 DGLRACDALQYRFV
+339 EGLRPLEKLQYRFV

-361 SPETRDQSCT
+361 SQETRDQSCT
-371 EIFSIQCAGLAKRLE
+371 EIFNIQCAGLAKRLE
-386 ASQSK
+386 ASHSK

-433 TTNRTK
+433 TTKRTK

-449 GVELRTVDIQK
+449 GVELRTIDIQK
-460 ACLQHFDDIGHD
+460 ACLQHFNDISHD

-498 VGGIVI
+498 EGGIVI

-539 HIVSWYADK
+539 HIVSWYADRANFFVENK
-548 SVAHL
+548 TAAANAAVSTAAGDAADSFAANETAAHL
-553 ETREDTAHLEA
+553 AA
-564 CRKTALFETGEN
+564 
-576 VAHLDSIA
+576 
-584 SAQSSN
+584 
-590 MASLAEV
+590 V

-642 YGATPEKLLFLAKYA
+642 YGASPKKLLFLAKYA
-657 FAGKFSDEE
+657 FAGKFTDEE
-666 IEKALTV
+666 IEKALAV

-706 MPSDASFADW
+706 MPSDASFGDW
-716 L
+716 I

>member
-1 MFGFYRFAAVS
+1 MHGFYRFASVAPV
-12 PILKVAD
+12 LKVAD

-29 SAKAAVSN
+29 SAKAAVQN
-37 GAAFVVFPELC
+37 GASVVVFPELC

-58 HQELLLQNST
+58 HQEQLLQNSFDS
-68 RALLKIAESF
+68 LLKIAKSF
-78 KDSDAVIAVGL
+78 EGSDALIAVGL
-89 PLRLFGRLYNCAAFV
+89 PLRLFGCLYNCAAFV
-104 QRGRVVAITPK
+104 QRGKLLAVTPK

-136 LRGACG
+136 LRGEPRRCYL
-142 ASAGNAAGA
+142 
-151 VTCTIEGVGEVP
+151 EGVGEVP
-163 ITNFFT
+163 VTNFLT
-169 VKGRGT
+169 VRGE
-175 SSAVDGCTSTA
+175 
-186 NCASDNDTCVVN
+186 
-198 DNGSEVRIGVE
+198 GSEIRIGVE
-209 LCEDLWTPAPP
+209 LCEDLWTPVPP
-220 SGELALA
+220 SGELSLA

-242 GKCDY
+242 GKRDY
-247 RRNLVMNQSARCMA
+247 RRNLVLNQSARCMA

-285 AENGSMIAESKP
+285 AENGSMVSESKP

-306 ADIDVERLN
+306 GDVDVQRLN
-315 MQRLSEGSFHDFDS
+315 MQRLSEGSFQDYDS
-329 RSFYARAATF
+329 RETYARAAVV
-339 DGLRACDALQYRFV
+339 DGIRGLESLQYRFV
-353 SPMPFVPG
+353 APTPFVPG
-361 SPETRDQSCT
+361 SLESRDKSCT
-371 EIFSIQCAGLAKRLE
+371 EIFNIQCAGLAKRLE
-386 ASQSK
+386 ASHSK

-419 PALEILA
+419 PATEILV

-433 TTNRTK
+433 TTKRTK
-439 NNAVELAKLL
+439 NNAVTMAELL

-460 ACLQHFDDIGHD
+460 ACLQHFADIGHD
-472 PQKLDVTYENVQA
+472 PKDLSVTYENVQA

-539 HIVSWYADK
+539 HIVDWYADRSGDK
-548 SVAHL
+548 LKA
-553 ETREDTAHLEA
+553 
-564 CRKTALFETGEN
+564 
-576 VAHLDSIA
+576 
-584 SAQSSN
+584 
-590 MASLAEV
+590 V
-597 LRDILDTPVSP
+597 LKDILDTPVSP
-608 ELLPADNNGQIAQK
+608 ELLPADANGQIAQK

-633 DFFLYHFAK
+633 DFYLYHFAK

-666 IEKALTV
+666 LQKALTV

-706 MPSDASFADW
+706 MPSDSSFSDW
-716 L
+716 M